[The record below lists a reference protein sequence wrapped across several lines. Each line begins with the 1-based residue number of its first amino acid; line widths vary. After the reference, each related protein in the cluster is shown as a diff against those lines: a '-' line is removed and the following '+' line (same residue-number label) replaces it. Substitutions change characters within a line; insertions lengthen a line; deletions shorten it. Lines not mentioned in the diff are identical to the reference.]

1 MASTPSSLTTPFHS
15 VLSRSSAR
23 TFFTGVKSFL
33 ISRSASIDQSIDH
46 GIFASSHIR
55 SSYAASPKSERI
67 ALRSGTTT
75 FVFGN
80 VAASNATASSIRLL
94 ASSLENFS
102 SRRIAMMSG
111 ENETKSAG
119 GASAISTQAPK
130 PGGVHTAC
138 SPPSIRASISTV
150 ALESIAI
157 FIAAYYTKKALA
169 ERA

>member
-33 ISRSASIDQSIDH
+33 ISRSASIDH

-67 ALRSGTTT
+67 ALRSGTMT

-80 VAASNATASSIRLL
+80 AAASNATASSIRLL

-102 SRRIAMMSG
+102 SRRIAIMSG
-111 ENETKSAG
+111 ENETRSAG